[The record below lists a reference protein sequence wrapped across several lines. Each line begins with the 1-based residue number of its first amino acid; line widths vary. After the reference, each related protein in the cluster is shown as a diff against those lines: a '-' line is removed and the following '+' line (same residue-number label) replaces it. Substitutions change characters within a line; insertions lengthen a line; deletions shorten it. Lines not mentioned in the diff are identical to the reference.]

1 MKPPTLVTVPP
12 AVVTATLCAPSV
24 PAGVTAVIE
33 VALLTTTLDAG
44 FPATR
49 TVAPVKLVPVMV
61 IVVPPAA
68 EPELGAIVVIVGA
81 AT

>member
-1 MKPPTLVTVPP
+1 VTVPP
-12 AVVTATLCAPSV
+12 AVVTSTFCEPV